1 MVIEEVRKNKSA
13 KRPNFHKGSLSHSP
27 SQMNGDAKV
36 QINSE
41 IAIPKLQKLAETY
54 LGVSDPHRF
63 LTDLRVALGI
73 PDSQGASKYGVV
85 SIPKEDGSILQ
96 ASLRVTNH
104 QANANT
110 YIDHDANYKYNLSIV
125 VRRKQ
130 RKNTFIPNEN
140 VILDE
145 YVYYGTKMQG
155 IENPLTQIVNG
166 IIVFLQSGEYKDTT
180 GVAFKNQSVETK
192 DRVPQNISVDKDG
205 NWVSTNGWD
214 ADYVSENKQYNT
226 NRNMKQTIKLSE
238 SELKRLVA
246 ESVKGAINEL
256 DWKTYA
262 SAAKKRAE
270 QGASDYDIYQLDQAA
285 NKALSDKYKITG
297 DGHFPYS
304 PQIDT
309 RKGESVYDTDEE
321 GHYVK
326 KYPHA
331 GQTGRFPQ
339 LGYQG
344 DFNDTYYTPIGDN
357 VEDEPYER
365 ITYGNFPA
373 HKERHKDMSDY
384 FSGKSK
390 YEKGKGWNNEAINR
404 KIGRIVSECL
414 KRNLR

>member
-1 MVIEEVRKNKSA
+1 MAIEEVQKNKSA

-27 SQMNGDAKV
+27 SQTNGDAKV

-41 IAIPKLQKLAETY
+41 KAIPKLQKLAETY
-54 LGVSDPHRF
+54 FGVSDPHRF

-180 GVAFKNQSVETK
+180 GVAFKNQSVESK
-192 DRVPQNISVDKDG
+192 DRVPQNISVDNDG
-205 NWVSTNGWD
+205 NYVSANAWG
-214 ADYVSENKQYNT
+214 ADYVSENKQYKRNT
-226 NRNMKQTIKLSE
+226 IMNKKLIRLTENDLHRIVKRSVNKVLRESYNDDDVYMSNYRDAMSDREDTYTIDDLF
-238 SELKRLVA
+238 SELKEEGYDFLKHSYPDAWHPGNWMQVMQVA
-246 ESVKGAINEL
+246 EKLGYPEDIKEL
-256 DWKTYA
+256 IIHEIELNI
-262 SAAKKRAE
+262 SFE
-270 QGASDYDIYQLDQAA
+270 QKNLD
-285 NKALSDKYKITG
+285 
-297 DGHFPYS
+297 
-304 PQIDT
+304 
-309 RKGESVYDTDEE
+309 
-321 GHYVK
+321 YVK
-326 KYPHA
+326 NYKW
-331 GQTGRFPQ
+331 
-339 LGYQG
+339 
-344 DFNDTYYTPIGDN
+344 
-357 VEDEPYER
+357 R
-365 ITYGNFPA
+365 I
-373 HKERHKDMSDY
+373 
-384 FSGKSK
+384 
-390 YEKGKGWNNEAINR
+390 
-404 KIGRIVSECL
+404 
-414 KRNLR
+414 

>member
-27 SQMNGDAKV
+27 SQTNGDAKV

-54 LGVSDPHRF
+54 FGVSDPHRF

-145 YVYYGTKMQG
+145 YVYYGTKMQNV
-155 IENPLTQIVNG
+155 ENPLTQIVNG

-180 GVAFKNQSVETK
+180 GIAFKNQSVESK
-192 DRVPQNISVDKDG
+192 DRVPQNISVDNDG
-205 NWVSTNGWD
+205 NYVSANAWG
-214 ADYVSENKQYNT
+214 ADYVSENKQYKTNT
-226 NRNMKQTIKLSE
+226 NMNKKLIKLTE
-238 SELKRLVA
+238 SDLHRIVKETVNRILKEDDSTPNIFNNRSMFA
-246 ESVKGAINEL
+246 NF
-256 DWKTYA
+256 
-262 SAAKKRAE
+262 
-270 QGASDYDIYQLDQAA
+270 IYQTSSKMRGIKESLFYDVLNGGINQFKILSNEEKDELVKIAEMANNLDRHMAY
-285 NKALSDKYKITG
+285 LSEM
-297 DGHFPYS
+297 FESQSS
-304 PQIDT
+304 PQ
-309 RKGESVYDTDEE
+309 
-321 GHYVK
+321 
-326 KYPHA
+326 
-331 GQTGRFPQ
+331 F
-339 LGYQG
+339 
-344 DFNDTYYTPIGDN
+344 
-357 VEDEPYER
+357 EDEPEDWYER
-365 ITYGNFPA
+365 NEHGDFDTY
-373 HKERHKDMSDY
+373 
-384 FSGKSK
+384 
-390 YEKGKGWNNEAINR
+390 
-404 KIGRIVSECL
+404 
-414 KRNLR
+414 

>member
-1 MVIEEVRKNKSA
+1 MAIEEVRKNKSA

-27 SQMNGDAKV
+27 SQTNGDAKV

-54 LGVSDPHRF
+54 FGVSDPHRF

-104 QANANT
+104 QVNANT

-180 GVAFKNQSVETK
+180 GVAFKNQSVESK
-192 DRVPQNISVDKDG
+192 DRVPQNISVDNDG
-205 NWVSTNGWD
+205 NYVSANAWG
-214 ADYVSENKQYNT
+214 ADYVSENKQYKTNT
-226 NRNMKQTIKLSE
+226 NMNKKLIRLNE
-238 SELKRLVA
+238 SDLHRIVK
-246 ESVKGAINEL
+246 ESVKRVMNE
-256 DWKTYA
+256 D
-262 SAAKKRAE
+262 
-270 QGASDYDIYQLDQAA
+270 DVHD
-285 NKALSDKYKITG
+285 
-297 DGHFPYS
+297 FPYM
-304 PQIDT
+304 D
-309 RKGESVYDTDEE
+309 KGTGAWMFDVNDE
-321 GHYVK
+321 
-326 KYPHA
+326 
-331 GQTGRFPQ
+331 
-339 LGYQG
+339 
-344 DFNDTYYTPIGDN
+344 DSTP
-357 VEDEPYER
+357 
-365 ITYGNFPA
+365 PA
-373 HKERHKDMSDY
+373 SLARRSWS
-384 FSGKSK
+384 FSRSKS
-390 YEKGKGWNNEAINR
+390 EVV
-404 KIGRIVSECL
+404 VSIC
-414 KRNLR
+414 

>member
-1 MVIEEVRKNKSA
+1 MAIEEVRKNKSA

-27 SQMNGDAKV
+27 SQKDGDAKV

-54 LGVSDPHRF
+54 FGVSDPHRF

-180 GVAFKNQSVETK
+180 GVAFKNQSVESK
-192 DRVPQNISVDKDG
+192 DRVPQNISVDNDG
-205 NWVSTNGWD
+205 NYVSANAWG
-214 ADYVSENKQYNT
+214 ADYVSENKQYKRNT
-226 NRNMKQTIKLSE
+226 NMNKKLI
-238 SELKRLVA
+238 RLTENDLRRIVR
-246 ESVKGAINEL
+246 ESVKRTLNEEL
-256 DWKTYA
+256 DTNPLIYRESKKLISDLQNSTNYFSQWLEHIKNNRSESGIEDTRTNIIRQGVEEAGQFIKRLKNYIKIVMQDTSWDNDDILDRDYWKD
-262 SAAKKRAE
+262 SLIHQPGENKL
-270 QGASDYDIYQLDQAA
+270 DYDTAKQAG
-285 NKALSDKYKITG
+285 LY
-297 DGHFPYS
+297 
-304 PQIDT
+304 
-309 RKGESVYDTDEE
+309 
-321 GHYVK
+321 
-326 KYPHA
+326 
-331 GQTGRFPQ
+331 
-339 LGYQG
+339 
-344 DFNDTYYTPIGDN
+344 
-357 VEDEPYER
+357 
-365 ITYGNFPA
+365 
-373 HKERHKDMSDY
+373 
-384 FSGKSK
+384 
-390 YEKGKGWNNEAINR
+390 
-404 KIGRIVSECL
+404 
-414 KRNLR
+414 

>member
-27 SQMNGDAKV
+27 SQTNGEAKV

-54 LGVSDPHRF
+54 FGVSDPHRF

-145 YVYYGTKMQG
+145 YVYYGTKMQNV
-155 IENPLTQIVNG
+155 ENPLTQIVNG

-180 GVAFKNQSVETK
+180 GIAFKNQSVESK
-192 DRVPQNISVDKDG
+192 DRVPQNISVDNDDNYVSANGDG
-205 NWVSTNGWD
+205 
-214 ADYVSENKQYNT
+214 ADYVSENKELNC
-226 NRNMKQTIKLSE
+226 NKHMNKKLMMV
-238 SELKRLVA
+238 KR
-246 ESVKGAINEL
+246 
-256 DWKTYA
+256 
-262 SAAKKRAE
+262 
-270 QGASDYDIYQLDQAA
+270 
-285 NKALSDKYKITG
+285 G
-297 DGHFPYS
+297 DGSFGAPS
-304 PQIDT
+304 
-309 RKGESVYDTDEE
+309 
-321 GHYVK
+321 
-326 KYPHA
+326 
-331 GQTGRFPQ
+331 
-339 LGYQG
+339 
-344 DFNDTYYTPIGDN
+344 N
-357 VEDEPYER
+357 
-365 ITYGNFPA
+365 
-373 HKERHKDMSDY
+373 
-384 FSGKSK
+384 
-390 YEKGKGWNNEAINR
+390 NNEQQAYEPLEI
-404 KIGRIVSECL
+404 E
-414 KRNLR
+414 